1 MFSRVWLICTYV
13 FFFRFFSI
21 IGYDKILSMV
31 TGAVLNTA
39 VCVCVICIAILK
51 SFFTCLGHYFFL
63 CLFLFFSASL
73 GALIKSSFL
82 EKEDPF
88 IFIS

>member
-1 MFSRVWLICTYV
+1 MCVCVYIYI
-13 FFFRFFSI
+13 FFFRYCSI

-51 SFFTCLGHYFFL
+51 YFFTCLGHYFFL

-73 GALIKSSFL
+73 GALIESSFF
-82 EKEDPF
+82 DPPSLPALN
-88 IFIS
+88 IGV